1 MKLNDLL
8 LDKIIQSVF
17 REVQRYI
24 KGTHIIIII
33 IPYSKCINLSN
44 KENKN
49 INEKQMKVTSLS
61 RVYKI

>member
-8 LDKIIQSVF
+8 LDKIIQSAF

-24 KGTHIIIII
+24 KGTHIII

-49 INEKQMKVTSLS
+49 INEK
-61 RVYKI
+61 

>member
-8 LDKIIQSVF
+8 LDKIIQSAF

-49 INEKQMKVTSLS
+49 INEK
-61 RVYKI
+61 